1 MRVGIIGGGVIGCAI
16 AWRLARQGAAVT
28 VFEHRGVGTGATQ
41 ASAGALV
48 PYVEAHEPSPLQDLT
63 VRSLNLFDQ
72 FIEELRAE
80 TRKPIDYARCG
91 SLEVAFTEDEDERLR
106 AVAARNEAAG
116 VRWIDTAETL
126 KLEPT
131 LSPAVRGSLA
141 VDQHG
146 YVSAPQLTQALAD
159 AAVMAGAFFRDARV
173 TDIGPAGESAEIAT
187 DSGAVERFDRIVVAS
202 GAWARLL
209 DIEGAP
215 RLPIRPIKGQL
226 LRLRGLRPSR
236 LVWSRDCYV
245 VPQQTGDVLV
255 GATVEDAGFDERATV
270 AGLAQLV
277 TAAMALV
284 PSIGQGEFVEARVGL
299 RPATADNLPLVGYAQ
314 DSTAIAYAVGHF
326 RNGIVLAPLTARIVA
341 ELILDNVIDPALAIL
356 SPSRLGM

>member
-106 AVAARNEAAG
+106 AVAARNEAAC

-131 LSPAVRGSLA
+131 LSPAVRGSIA
-141 VDQHG
+141 VDQ
-146 YVSAPQLTQALAD
+146 
-159 AAVMAGAFFRDARV
+159 F
-173 TDIGPAGESAEIAT
+173 
-187 DSGAVERFDRIVVAS
+187 
-202 GAWARLL
+202 
-209 DIEGAP
+209 
-215 RLPIRPIKGQL
+215 GQC
-226 LRLRGLRPSR
+226 S
-236 LVWSRDCYV
+236 
-245 VPQQTGDVLV
+245 
-255 GATVEDAGFDERATV
+255 
-270 AGLAQLV
+270 
-277 TAAMALV
+277 
-284 PSIGQGEFVEARVGL
+284 
-299 RPATADNLPLVGYAQ
+299 
-314 DSTAIAYAVGHF
+314 H
-326 RNGIVLAPLTARIVA
+326 VLA
-341 ELILDNVIDPALAIL
+341 NAIT
-356 SPSRLGM
+356 RDQEQKAA